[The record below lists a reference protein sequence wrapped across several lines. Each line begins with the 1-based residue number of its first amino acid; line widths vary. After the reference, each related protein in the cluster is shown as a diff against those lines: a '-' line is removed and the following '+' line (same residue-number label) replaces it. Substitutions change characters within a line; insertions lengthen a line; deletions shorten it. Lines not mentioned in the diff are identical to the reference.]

1 MSTYKPYKPT
11 FAFGTEEVDVNA
23 IEPTEGD
30 APTTAVEKPDEDLLE
45 RIKMERS
52 LREMSLGDP
61 IGRIRDDLRKKGIN
75 PVSTEYVKDAT
86 DKAVKAREFFET
98 TVFDNDTEGLKHLW
112 VQDDYVDLTQPV
124 TNVPNFDKR
133 VDQYISSGLAEE
145 VKDASGRRV
154 GIKMKNNGDISLM
167 IDSAYST
174 IKVPEAMSDVAQS
187 DYFSE
192 LTRNVISQLPVNDKG
207 EIEYNGV
214 PYHWA
219 ELYEA
224 FYPVVAERAHEAL
237 LGNNKDYYNWAFE
250 QSMGMTYEDWY
261 KGYADKRVSEI
272 EQKIIE
278 LRDAVAEETAQIAEG
293 KGREVA
299 LSSGTLVPASLLGW
313 ASKEGARVEA
323 SKQFN
328 DVLES
333 INTFRN
339 NDFKSGLNEGFDW
352 VDALTLGIADL
363 GTSYSQLQLLEK
375 AKRGEPLSN
384 SESKVLELLQLTQEF
399 EGIKNNLG
407 WERGFASSVGSGLGS
422 TLAMA
427 PGFALGMTGVS
438 KIGTTAKLLSNVAK
452 NASKKAVVKQVGKN
466 FIHNL
471 GTSYLRG
478 TAVAPLMPSTYT
490 TGLKELQEQYTFN
503 PDGTL
508 KFEPK
513 SKALA
518 FMGGYIDTMN
528 EFASEAFG
536 STLGEIIGYGARAFG
551 RVTHLNKVVDAV
563 MDPINTGLSK
573 AIDKGLSYLPIEDVA
588 KLAGVRKALRGMIV
602 PNAELDDETKELMR
616 MWGVQDGMVSEATSE
631 VFGDLMS
638 QVMRDMVGAKTDYS
652 DFKDGTYWGTQLLV
666 SALYGGTMNRLASIK
681 EGISDYQQVVDLG
694 AYNKQIL
701 DKIESRELRN
711 KVLSVIADGSIEEMA
726 AKLADIEWEK
736 YHPTDKAKVV
746 DYVRNEM
753 MIQTLAGKVEDGG
766 SVDAFVKEAARLS
779 GVTYQGKGGLIMET
793 TVGGRQYYI
802 VDGKPAD
809 RSDSSM
815 LICIDKETGERKA
828 ILSKTLPEQ
837 PVIHTYNEVLQDV
850 YTSHFSV
857 SSEATRI
864 SALQSAY
871 GQMEKPTAEV
881 ARDMMKQMGITPP
894 AEGEV
899 ITMADGRKAKVEQD
913 LENGSYVVRL
923 QGEVPLLFTIPFYS
937 IQSSNPLTAEAQKSI
952 IEGKV
957 GSATNKAADVSA
969 IEVENG
975 DITEETVTQPTQ
987 GVTSTETAEVDTQ
1000 SAEAVAQ
1007 TEEQIANDTLDMT
1020 NVPTDAE
1027 GNIDFD
1033 AIDNSVQYAA
1043 LYEREAGSKAEAAK
1057 EVADLKRKTLE
1068 AAAKL
1073 EEQAKNEITASAK
1086 RKKLKEA
1093 KKLRERAAFYD
1104 KVLPEFEEMEEE
1116 YTSVV
1121 KNEYSQQVAEPTLRV
1136 LDAMAKML
1144 GLKVRFVERVN
1155 GGKANAQIRQDG
1167 YVDIAFME
1175 RIKSIAFLMGH
1186 EFTHRMQD
1194 LSPKQYAEFKQ
1205 MVKDFVG
1212 EEKWNALVAQT
1223 SQAYAKQNVPFTAE
1237 LIEDEV
1243 TADAA
1248 GELVESNDVFLK
1260 YLEGKKEDKTFLMKV
1275 AEFLRDMVTMF
1286 NAANDRERERQYLG
1300 LLDGV
1305 NKLIESAASAEAT
1318 GNSQRERLSLIGE
1331 QGASALDKAEEA
1343 TTRLDNLAVARE
1355 MEAAGKD
1362 AKAIRMATGWE
1373 RGADGLWRYEI
1384 MDAKVSLYEGDENTI
1399 RKKIEVA
1406 EEEEK
1411 DFMRQSKT
1419 DTKELRE
1426 RTNTYLAEMR
1436 EKYGIA
1442 EGEET
1447 DVMTEEEIA
1456 QLQSLTN
1463 KEIEF
1468 EDYKERR
1475 RNELY
1480 NRRMALEAHLAYVSV
1495 KNSEAPAEIATTRLG
1510 HILQGNDA
1518 EVLFTAYPS
1527 LKDIEVQFVTDIRDG
1542 AFAAYATKGGYKRI
1556 ELNAKKTPVDM
1567 IASYILHEVQH
1578 AIQDIEGFA
1587 GGGNLSSLQSDENVT
1602 AEEAY
1607 DYYRK
1612 IAGEVE
1618 ARNVSARIN
1627 MTPEERRATLLSE
1640 TEDVA
1645 REDQIF
1651 LRDGVEI
1658 AMANEVRYSLS
1669 DEETAYSNVRYSLQ
1683 ETDPATLDMLNNGET
1698 IKVYRAMQIID
1709 GKLYPPMSA
1718 KVDGKLRAP
1727 IELGVWERAEE
1738 RPDLADEKGYFKLDK
1753 GNKASLK
1760 ARYNPYIHTSLTP
1773 LNDQFSSA
1781 QDRPNLVT
1789 VEVEVPVSELTS
1801 GYKAEK
1807 AKDAVGKLEWKAG
1820 VVQGQLTGT
1829 RTVILSRWDRPLR
1842 IVPDSEVAQRI
1853 VEMFGNTNVVMPSN
1867 VVTPSLRAELEKLGV
1882 PFKETDN
1889 QGKEVKQGQPRFSL
1903 ITPEMDATYLDA
1915 VERGDMATA
1924 QKMVMEAAEKAGYIN
1939 DESWRMNHR
1948 APRKDEENTNPFN
1961 TEKIVPE
1968 DFWEHPEWYTNIRN
1982 SSETR
1987 ESYYAM
1993 KPAIDKYKRLMAEG
2007 KTEEAEDVTI
2017 TMYRGVDKTANKRE
2031 ASFRNGDWIT
2041 PSRSY
2046 ALLSAP
2052 YGKARVIS
2060 QEVKLKDIWW
2070 DGNSIN
2076 EWGYDDGA
2084 NYGYRDTKN
2093 NRKLLDPVTYDDAGN
2108 VIPLS
2113 ERFNP
2118 RKEDI
2123 RYSMMQPTDEE
2134 VTFDN
2139 FFQSTSAVFE
2149 VMPKS
2154 EVPQRE
2160 PDYVSERWDGFGVSS
2175 RYWYGEDER
2184 GKYVIRESDHWS
2196 SFPQGENTR
2205 KAFETEPYNKRY
2217 TRIASC
2223 RWALAVSK
2231 EQVTTDK
2238 EAYLDGNKM
2247 YGKAYLDEFT
2257 KWEDASASAPTAET
2271 QTITTANGDMVAN
2284 VNEATGQGRFSLRTY
2299 REGGRDVLADF
2310 LGTRVSDGALTE
2322 REASE
2327 MMQQMDDIY
2336 NLCMAMEDEYVPFGM
2351 WSEAKVMADENG
2363 NPVFSVIKA
2372 NGDYAMNLDFSLVCK
2387 KRRTLDAVL
2396 NEMVKRG
2403 MIKGVSQKDTTI
2415 AKINEV
2421 IRKYGFETACA
2432 LCFVDARRF
2441 QILRTARNFCNLYND
2456 VVNLLIPKKRNIP
2469 VNEFNFAGRTDVSV
2483 AENSLDTMSDEALN
2497 IEAVRKIGYKVVGK
2511 TKDGKDIY
2519 AKTVLAKIARHLVE
2533 HPEDRR
2539 YLSPSDFVST
2549 RGFDHVKQMK
2559 PLIMK
2564 LYNAKKGTGG
2574 PKAAYSDTQYLND
2587 IIRSNWNVK
2596 DAYAVGGV
2604 RLQSFS
2610 DYVPRMVFDY
2620 IQMVAELAAKELPVH
2635 AYTKEPLFAKTF
2647 GLTGMKI
2654 NLSLVPDVVEGGV
2667 AAGLDADGNYV
2678 WKEGETFPYEEAIA
2692 LQDAEGYRDNCGTIA
2707 VGVSDAHILK
2717 MLDDPNIRMVIPYHK
2732 SGLPKQ
2738 VAQMNNVSAFVDYTK
2753 VQNTTK
2759 NGVVL
2764 TKEEAA
2770 KVPNYNELLREHK
2783 DARKAAKAYLDWCA
2797 ERGYTPKFA
2806 QFASHPNYYKLL
2818 EDFTTMVNDRYVPQG
2833 AVTFTF
2839 PTEESAFGSLES
2851 LIEQGLEEDA
2861 VLEGMRDAR
2870 VGAIVDEV
2878 SDVLGVKSDA
2888 RYSII
2893 GEIGAANLDTYGRY
2907 GSPMLA
2913 LEMAREFEV
2922 EGKSAREI
2930 RLATNWERGK
2940 DGKWRYEI
2948 MDGVYHH
2955 PQDDDITAQEYRLA
2969 DILDNPDLYKA
2980 YPYLKDLK
2988 VVYNPN
2994 MRARGSYYN
3003 GVIELNATRTPE
3015 QMNST
3020 LLHEVQHAIQKAEAF
3035 AEGGNTGIFTDE
3047 EYVEQLMQE
3056 IDDLGEEFKNTSNAN
3071 IIRKAYLIYQ
3081 VVKRG
3086 IQIDR
3091 IDKKA
3096 AESYRRLAGEVE
3108 ARNAQKRMEMTE
3120 EQRLETLLSATED
3133 VARDAQRMLFYE
3145 VKGGAEDARYSII
3158 HDMTEEDAY
3167 QASLLEEAMRMER
3180 EATSNGM
3187 DIAQEIADRTGWV
3200 RLADGTWKYYGEGK
3214 LDITDKSSAER
3225 AAFRWLESKKAI
3237 KVEQV
3242 RKTYA
3247 PLISDAKKVIAE
3259 IEKSQRAAYA
3269 KLKSNADKVEYIL
3282 QGNAI
3287 EVLPIED
3294 QILVDIALGQRL
3306 KWNDGD
3312 GKRGLKTELGL
3323 ESAKREKMGAVT
3335 LFAKEY
3341 LEDYVARLMERNDGY
3356 EKGLN
3361 DNDIRNAVIEVF
3373 SSFPSSKAAM
3383 EELYARYKPQ
3393 ADLTQAEDAL
3403 AKLEYERDAAL
3414 AEVDAEYRDIFED
3427 FDNNP
3432 DTYVREH
3439 QEAESY
3445 NANLDMYVGS
3455 LTKAR
3460 KEVERLERNAKKRKL
3475 SDEEKMAAMRAVK
3488 SAVAK
3493 ELRDGLGRFTRKY
3506 DIQRMMDAV
3515 SDARTPYA
3523 MLKAIDKAMESLF
3536 EIKWRREYARM
3547 QMLTKSKISYGVT
3560 AIDASSFLNT
3570 FVSDHKIT
3578 AADARKIMNDY
3589 WRGTKANG
3597 VSVAKY
3603 IDDTTGQAMKFI
3615 SEMVEYAEA
3624 RARFSDIEATEII
3637 AFTRKLREK
3646 LENYTKIKDDEELK
3660 TILGDDAVRKA
3671 VIDAV
3676 DILEMYWKA
3685 QELQLSLNDN
3695 KHRRDISALEIK
3707 AKEITAQLREVNQQI
3722 KDLADGKVVVTPSGV
3737 KDRDLLRKELQE
3749 RYNTLLAEREEAYAD
3764 MYNAMPDIINLM
3776 QDANRAVETLLR
3788 TGKVN
3793 LAMERTKRKEH
3804 EKKLIGEVLADLAS
3818 PASVHKHQ
3826 KDLED
3831 KSVFER
3837 IATGIGSFIGKP
3849 LGSMDYMLRA
3859 IGRNAPMG
3867 EGRTYNRFAYAFQ
3880 KAYDNIYTA
3889 LEARKKMLD
3898 DKCKNLWGENYHE
3911 VHKMAE
3917 STKVMTL
3924 TYPSAINTKDGGWK
3938 PVENTTDIYVTQA
3951 MYILAMWNQAEGRVT
3966 LERQEFTDESINA
3979 VRDALNRI
3987 DPRWIEFADWVVEE
4001 YLPSGRKRY
4010 NAVHRDIFGTS
4021 MAAVP
4026 NYFPI
4031 KRAKVKL
4038 QKEEDVAKGD
4048 VDLLPSTVVGAI
4060 KERTSN
4066 VVPIDLETSFFEALN
4081 ENTSVMEA
4089 WAEMAGLIQDINTIL
4104 SNGAVK
4110 TTMLDIND
4118 TLFSDFKKAA
4128 QVATLSYIGKTPDID
4143 KKVGT
4148 ILNRLWA
4155 GSKIAFRL
4163 NTAFK
4168 QLSSALLFAGYSTD
4182 PKFQAILLW
4191 RYLGGV
4197 GKMPVALMNGI
4208 IEGASH
4214 LTGYS
4219 LTNIDIM
4226 TNIEWAKANMPSFA
4240 KRWNEGVAGNE
4251 LMARTTSG
4259 NTSWKQ
4265 RAWYVKFD
4273 DAVREVTKFGM
4284 KPNAFIDA
4292 FTSAAGARAVYDYTY
4307 EEMRKEGY
4315 SEEDAHT
4322 LAIINA
4328 EMAFNTTQQSSEGL
4342 YLAPM
4347 QMDRSVVATT
4357 LSTFMNAPYAMF
4369 RNTMIGVKEIFRD
4382 AKKELAEIERLEF
4395 KRAMDVA
4402 KKQVEAQVAAAVA
4415 RGEYSEEEAKKHR
4428 NELFDSAKAKIIP
4441 LVKDRAYNK
4450 YVKAQ
4455 TKAVV
4460 MVFLNGYAGQVAFNL
4475 MGKLAEFM
4483 FGDDDEEKKKM
4494 LYDITVTSAWEAPV
4508 SMMLLGGYVTSWKN
4522 GYSVSFF
4529 PAMDELSKE
4538 ITTIVK
4544 GLREEDISPEVIY
4557 AATTMCMRWG
4567 LGLSVDTIVNV
4578 ALGIENMFEDGM
4590 SPEAIL
4596 KVMNAPESQIRKIV
4610 GQRKEGET
4618 AKEYNERVMRFYS
4631 ILDTPIYEDYF
4642 YTHGKKAGKRRNE
4655 DSPRGMFEK
4664 QMRRLKYEE
4673 AYKRDVVLRYGGGK
4687 QLAEIEET
4695 RKAYN
4700 KLKTD
4705 GYGNMGES
4713 RRKRLRKLT
4722 SQINDKELGL
4732 MRRVGSDAAYYEQLL
4747 LVDAYK
4753 KRYIE
4758 LYEQFK

>member
-1 MSTYKPYKPT
+1 MSTYKPHKPT
-11 FAFGTEEVDVNA
+11 FAFDTEEVDANP
-23 IEPTEGD
+23 IEPTLGV
-30 APTTAVEKPDEDLLE
+30 APTTDVEKPDEDLLE

-52 LREMSLGDP
+52 LREMSLGEP

-75 PVSTEYVKDAT
+75 PVSTDYVKDAT

-98 TVFDNDTEGLKHLW
+98 VGKTMTEEG
-112 VQDDYVDLTQPV
+112 YIDLTQPV

-154 GIKMKNNGDISLM
+154 GIKMMNNSDLSPM

-224 FYPVVAERAHEAL
+224 FYPVVADRAHEAL
-237 LGNNKDYYNWAFE
+237 LGSNKNYYNWAFE
-250 QSMGMTYEDWY
+250 QSMGMSYEDWY

-352 VDALTLGIADL
+352 ADALTLGIADL

-399 EGIKNNLG
+399 EGIKKSLG
-407 WERGFASSVGSGLGS
+407 WERNLRSSVGSGLGS

-427 PGFALGMTGVS
+427 PSFAFGMAATS
-438 KIGTTAKLLSNVAK
+438 RIGTTVKLAANVAK
-452 NASKKAVVKQVGKN
+452 NASKKAAIKQVGKN
-466 FIHNL
+466 AIHNL
-471 GTSYLRG
+471 GTGYMRG
-478 TAVAPLMPSTYT
+478 GAVSAFMPSTYT

-518 FMGGYIDTMN
+518 FMGGYIDTIN
-528 EFASEAFG
+528 EYASEVFG
-536 STLGEIIGYGARAFG
+536 GTLGEIIGYGARAFG
-551 RVTHLNKVVDAV
+551 RVTRLNKVVDAV
-563 MDPINTGLSK
+563 MDPVNTGLSK
-573 AIDKGLSYLPIEDVA
+573 AIDKGLSYIPIEDEA

-616 MWGVQDGMVSEATSE
+616 MWGVQDGYVAEATSE

-638 QVMRDMVGAKTDYS
+638 QVMRDIVGAKTDYS
-652 DFKDGTYWGTQLLV
+652 DFKDSTYWGTQLLV
-666 SALYGGTMNRLASIK
+666 AVLYGGSMNALAHIK
-681 EGISDYQQVVDLG
+681 EGVSDYQQLVDLG
-694 AYNKQIL
+694 KYKKDII

-711 KVLSVIADGSIEEMA
+711 KVLAITADGNIEDMSK
-726 AKLADIEWEK
+726 KLAEIEWEK
-736 YHPTDKAKVV
+736 YHATDRAKVM
-746 DYVRNEM
+746 DYIRAEM
-753 MIQTLAGKVEDGG
+753 QIQVTAG
-766 SVDAFVKEAARLS
+766 SVEENGRVEAFVKEAARLS
-779 GVTYQGKGGLIMET
+779 GVTYQGKGNMIIEIAAD
-793 TVGGRQYYI
+793 GRTYYL
-802 VDGKPAD
+802 VDGKEAD
-809 RSDSSM
+809 KSESSM
-815 LICIDKETGERKA
+815 LTCIDKETGEMKA
-828 ILSKTLPEQ
+828 IHSSKAT
-837 PVIHTYNEVLQDV
+837 TTSAKYFNDVLQEV
-850 YTSHFSV
+850 YTSRFSV
-857 SSEATRI
+857 SAEATRI

-871 GQMEKPTAEV
+871 GQMERPTAEV

-899 ITMADGRKAKVEQD
+899 ITMSDGRKAKVEQD

-957 GSATNKAADVSA
+957 GSAANKAADVSA
-969 IEVENG
+969 VEVENG
-975 DITEETVTQPTQ
+975 DVTEEAIAQPTQ
-987 GVTSTETAEVDTQ
+987 SEAAPETTEAEMQ
-1000 SAEAVAQ
+1000 SAETMAQ
-1007 TEEQIANDTLDMT
+1007 TEEQIANDTLDMS

-1033 AIDNSVQYAA
+1033 AIDDPVQYAA

-1057 EVADLKRKTLE
+1057 EVTDLRSKTME

-1144 GLKVRFVERVN
+1144 GLKVRFVDEVRTAS
-1155 GGKANAQIRQDG
+1155 GEKANANING
-1167 YVDIAFME
+1167 NEVEIAFME

-1194 LSPKQYAEFKQ
+1194 LSPEQYAEFKQ

-1212 EEKWNALVAQT
+1212 EEVWNALVAQT
-1223 SQAYAKQNVPFTAE
+1223 AQAYAKQNQPFTVA

-1248 GELVESNDVFLK
+1248 GELVESNDAFLK

-1286 NAANDRERERQYLG
+1286 NTANDRERERQYLG

-1318 GNSQRERLSLIGE
+1318 GNGQRERFSIIGE
-1331 QGASALDKAEEA
+1331 QGASALDMAEEA
-1343 TTRLDNLAVARE
+1343 TIRMDNLAVARE
-1355 MEAAGKD
+1355 MEERGDSALN
-1362 AKAIRMATGWE
+1362 IRMATGWE

-1384 MDAKVSLYEGDENTI
+1384 EENI
-1399 RKKIEVA
+1399 P
-1406 EEEEK
+1406 K
-1411 DFMRQSKT
+1411 DFF
-1419 DTKELRE
+1419 TKNLDVETTL
-1426 RTNTYLAEMR
+1426 
-1436 EKYGIA
+1436 
-1442 EGEET
+1442 GE
-1447 DVMTEEEIA
+1447 I
-1456 QLQSLTN
+1456 
-1463 KEIEF
+1463 
-1468 EDYKERR
+1468 
-1475 RNELY
+1475 
-1480 NRRMALEAHLAYVSV
+1480 
-1495 KNSEAPAEIATTRLG
+1495 LG
-1510 HILQGNDA
+1510 DNHQY
-1518 EVLFTAYPS
+1518 FKAYPS
-1527 LKDIEVQFVTDIRDG
+1527 LADIKVLFSSMPYNETGV
-1542 AFAAYATKGGYKRI
+1542 YGGYNPINRSLLMFNSD
-1556 ELNAKKTPVDM
+1556 ENLETFV
-1567 IASYILHEVQH
+1567 HEIQH
-1578 AIQDIEGFA
+1578 AIQIEEGFA
-1587 GGGNLSSLQSDENVT
+1587 IGGGEENFRFEGDIGFRQGQQYIPITLLNENKTRKYVGKETAIKYGINSDYLDILDKEKLK
-1602 AEEAY
+1602 ESYEA
-1607 DYYRK
+1607 RK
-1612 IAGEVE
+1612 NEIPEMFHATLEDIINNPDIISFEQAKPIIQKVIDDGIAKARDAAHAQYLRIAGEVE
-1618 ARNVSARIN
+1618 SRNVEHRLN
-1627 MTPEERRATLLSE
+1627 MTPEERRATLLSK

-1651 LRDGVEI
+1651 LRWGVDI
-1658 AMANEVRYSLS
+1658 AMKEAEVSESTERLREQGAIVDAERGDVRYSIADVLTGDQREQAIADLMRVTGRRRRTVISYLKAEESLANIILSGDNKAFLDIQVDESVPSIWSNSDYPQGTVEFSNICRKRLPFTMIYQRLQKDFPNTVFDASSLESIRQTLIANGEEVACGLCFVEDRRQLLGEIGQGFIKALKGEAIELNEKQQEAIARMREYGDTYIPNLYELITLDGMKILRKEHPEIANAFVAYNNARGMQAGRLFQAYSAYHRDILNYDAKKVAKINNAGGLRIFSFSDFEAHHLIDLVQVLTDCAAKGIKVQGYTKVPQFAKAVKDTKMKVNRSLIAKAKGVVDADYIPQEGEAVSPNVVNGKRLLFDTVEGIDVNNPNFFDSTDSKNVGNILVGIS
-1669 DEETAYSNVRYSLQ
+1669 DEHIRIAML
-1683 ETDPATLDMLNNGET
+1683 DPFVD
-1698 IKVYRAMQIID
+1698 YIIGFHTGLSEAIREQKGIADWTNYKYTQLEKILKD
-1709 GKLYPPMSA
+1709 GKLVNADKHGINIYTEVLTPEIKTERQFVRKYL
-1718 KVDGKLRAP
+1718 KVC
-1727 IELGVWERAEE
+1727 E
-1738 RPDLADEKGYFKLDK
+1738 EKGWIPKYHRFLNKSKSGKFIYTKGYYKLLLDFKMFDANGRIL
-1753 GNKASLK
+1753 
-1760 ARYNPYIHTSLTP
+1760 P
-1773 LNDQFSSA
+1773 Q
-1781 QDRPNLVT
+1781 
-1789 VEVEVPVSELTS
+1789 EVVVPVFDNEVNARILEEYVE
-1801 GYKAEK
+1801 GEK
-1807 AKDAVGKLEWKAG
+1807 AKAPNDELYGKVVDAMVERGVLTEAQVGEAM
-1820 VVQGQLTGT
+1820 
-1829 RTVILSRWDRPLR
+1829 
-1842 IVPDSEVAQRI
+1842 
-1853 VEMFGNTNVVMPSN
+1853 EMAMS
-1867 VVTPSLRAELEKLGV
+1867 
-1882 PFKETDN
+1882 
-1889 QGKEVKQGQPRFSL
+1889 QPRFSL
-1903 ITPEMDATYLDA
+1903 AALE
-1915 VERGDMATA
+1915 EA
-1924 QKMVMEAAEKAGYIN
+1924 QNNQELI
-1939 DESWRMNHR
+1939 S
-1948 APRKDEENTNPFN
+1948 T
-1961 TEKIVPE
+1961 
-1968 DFWEHPEWYTNIRN
+1968 TNIIQN
-1982 SSETR
+1982 FQNP
-1987 ESYYAM
+1987 
-1993 KPAIDKYKRLMAEG
+1993 KI
-2007 KTEEAEDVTI
+2007 EA
-2017 TMYRGVDKTANKRE
+2017 
-2031 ASFRNGDWIT
+2031 
-2041 PSRSY
+2041 
-2046 ALLSAP
+2046 
-2052 YGKARVIS
+2052 
-2060 QEVKLKDIWW
+2060 
-2070 DGNSIN
+2070 
-2076 EWGYDDGA
+2076 
-2084 NYGYRDTKN
+2084 
-2093 NRKLLDPVTYDDAGN
+2093 
-2108 VIPLS
+2108 
-2113 ERFNP
+2113 RF
-2118 RKEDI
+2118 
-2123 RYSMMQPTDEE
+2123 SLMQPTNEE

-2139 FFQSTSAVFE
+2139 FFQNTSAVFE
-2149 VMPKS
+2149 LMPKS

-2184 GKYVIRESDHWS
+2184 GKYVIRESNHWS
-2196 SFPQGENTR
+2196 SYPQGENTR
-2205 KAFETEPYNKRY
+2205 EAFEAEPYNKRY

-2257 KWEDASASAPTAET
+2257 KWEDE
-2271 QTITTANGDMVAN
+2271 
-2284 VNEATGQGRFSLRTY
+2284 
-2299 REGGRDVLADF
+2299 
-2310 LGTRVSDGALTE
+2310 
-2322 REASE
+2322 
-2327 MMQQMDDIY
+2327 
-2336 NLCMAMEDEYVPFGM
+2336 
-2351 WSEAKVMADENG
+2351 
-2363 NPVFSVIKA
+2363 SV
-2372 NGDYAMNLDFSLVCK
+2372 
-2387 KRRTLDAVL
+2387 
-2396 NEMVKRG
+2396 
-2403 MIKGVSQKDTTI
+2403 
-2415 AKINEV
+2415 
-2421 IRKYGFETACA
+2421 
-2432 LCFVDARRF
+2432 
-2441 QILRTARNFCNLYND
+2441 
-2456 VVNLLIPKKRNIP
+2456 
-2469 VNEFNFAGRTDVSV
+2469 
-2483 AENSLDTMSDEALN
+2483 
-2497 IEAVRKIGYKVVGK
+2497 
-2511 TKDGKDIY
+2511 
-2519 AKTVLAKIARHLVE
+2519 
-2533 HPEDRR
+2533 
-2539 YLSPSDFVST
+2539 
-2549 RGFDHVKQMK
+2549 
-2559 PLIMK
+2559 
-2564 LYNAKKGTGG
+2564 
-2574 PKAAYSDTQYLND
+2574 
-2587 IIRSNWNVK
+2587 
-2596 DAYAVGGV
+2596 
-2604 RLQSFS
+2604 
-2610 DYVPRMVFDY
+2610 
-2620 IQMVAELAAKELPVH
+2620 
-2635 AYTKEPLFAKTF
+2635 
-2647 GLTGMKI
+2647 
-2654 NLSLVPDVVEGGV
+2654 
-2667 AAGLDADGNYV
+2667 
-2678 WKEGETFPYEEAIA
+2678 
-2692 LQDAEGYRDNCGTIA
+2692 
-2707 VGVSDAHILK
+2707 
-2717 MLDDPNIRMVIPYHK
+2717 
-2732 SGLPKQ
+2732 
-2738 VAQMNNVSAFVDYTK
+2738 
-2753 VQNTTK
+2753 
-2759 NGVVL
+2759 
-2764 TKEEAA
+2764 
-2770 KVPNYNELLREHK
+2770 
-2783 DARKAAKAYLDWCA
+2783 
-2797 ERGYTPKFA
+2797 
-2806 QFASHPNYYKLL
+2806 
-2818 EDFTTMVNDRYVPQG
+2818 
-2833 AVTFTF
+2833 
-2839 PTEESAFGSLES
+2839 
-2851 LIEQGLEEDA
+2851 
-2861 VLEGMRDAR
+2861 
-2870 VGAIVDEV
+2870 
-2878 SDVLGVKSDA
+2878 

-2913 LEMAREFEV
+2913 LEMAREFEA
-2922 EGKSAREI
+2922 EGKTAREI

-2948 MDGVYHH
+2948 MDGVYRH
-2955 PQDDDITAQEYRLA
+2955 PQDDDITAKEYRLA

-2988 VVYNPN
+2988 VSYNAEMAPN
-2994 MRARGSYYN
+2994 GRYN
-3003 GVIELNATRTPE
+3003 GKGIELKSTRTPE
-3015 QMNST
+3015 QINST
-3020 LLHEVQHAIQKAEAF
+3020 LIHEVQHVIQYAEMFAKGGSVKSIANELV
-3035 AEGGNTGIFTDE
+3035 AEGK
-3047 EYVEQLMQE
+3047 QLA
-3056 IDDLGEEFKNTSNAN
+3056 EEFKNTPNVD
-3071 IIRKAYLIYQ
+3071 IIRKGYLLYQIARKAMDSVKADTKATEAY
-3081 VVKRG
+3081 R
-3086 IQIDR
+3086 
-3091 IDKKA
+3091 
-3096 AESYRRLAGEVE
+3096 SLAGEVE
-3108 ARNAQKRMEMTE
+3108 ARNTQKRMGMTE

-3133 VARDAQRMLFYE
+3133 VARDAQRILFYE
-3145 VKGGAEDARYSII
+3145 AKGVAEDARYSII

-3187 DIAQEIADRTGWV
+3187 DIAQEIADATGWV
-3200 RLADGTWKYYGEGK
+3200 HLADGTWKYYGEGK

-3225 AAFRWLESKKAI
+3225 AAFRWLESKKAVKI
-3237 KVEQV
+3237 EQV
-3242 RKTYA
+3242 KKTYA
-3247 PLISDAKKVIAE
+3247 PLIKSAE
-3259 IEKSQRAAYA
+3259 NNEVKAQ
-3269 KLKSNADKVEYIL
+3269 L
-3282 QGNAI
+3282 Q
-3287 EVLPIED
+3287 
-3294 QILVDIALGQRL
+3294 
-3306 KWNDGD
+3306 
-3312 GKRGLKTELGL
+3312 L
-3323 ESAKREKMGAVT
+3323 ERDT
-3335 LFAKEY
+3335 
-3341 LEDYVARLMERNDGY
+3341 
-3356 EKGLN
+3356 
-3361 DNDIRNAVIEVF
+3361 
-3373 SSFPSSKAAM
+3373 
-3383 EELYARYKPQ
+3383 
-3393 ADLTQAEDAL
+3393 AL
-3403 AKLEYERDAAL
+3403 AQIE
-3414 AEVDAEYRDIFED
+3414 AEYKEIFDD
-3427 FDNNP
+3427 FDNDP
-3432 DTYVREH
+3432 DVYVREH

-3493 ELRDGLGRFTRKY
+3493 ELRDGLGRYTRKY

-3603 IDDTTGQAMKFI
+3603 IDDTTQQAMEFI

-3646 LENYTKIKDDEELK
+3646 LEDYTSLNDYKLK
-3660 TILGDDAVRKA
+3660 TSLANDAVRKA
-3671 VIDAV
+3671 IIDVV

-3685 QELQLSLNDN
+3685 QELQLSLNDD
-3695 KHRRDISALEIK
+3695 KHRRDVSALEIK

-3749 RYNTLLAEREEAYAD
+3749 RYNTLLAEREEAYAE

-3793 LAMERTKRKEH
+3793 LAAERTKRKEH
-3804 EKKLIGEVLADLAS
+3804 EKELIDEVLADLAS
-3818 PASVHKHQ
+3818 PASPQKHQ
-3826 KDLED
+3826 IDLRN
-3831 KSVFER
+3831 KSIFER
-3837 IATGIGSFIGKP
+3837 IATGIGSFIGAP
-3849 LGSMDYMLRA
+3849 LGSMDYMSRA
-3859 IGRNAPMG
+3859 IGRNAPLG
-3867 EGRTYNRFAYAFQ
+3867 EGRVYKRFAYAFQ

-3898 DKCKNLWGENYHE
+3898 DKCNILWGENYHD

-3924 TYPSAINTKDGGWK
+3924 TYSSAINTKDGEWK

-3966 LERQEFTDESINA
+3966 LERQGFTDESINA
-3979 VRDALNRI
+3979 MRDALNRI

-4001 YLPSGRKRY
+4001 YLPSGRERY

-4031 KRAKVKL
+4031 KRAKEKL
-4038 QKEEDVAKGD
+4038 HKEEDVAKGD

-4066 VVPIDLETSFFEALN
+4066 VVPIDIETSFFEALN

-4110 TTMLDIND
+4110 TTMVDIND

-4182 PKFQAILLW
+4182 PKFQATLLW

-4214 LTGYS
+4214 LTGHS

-4273 DAVREVTKFGM
+4273 DAVRAVTKFGM

-4315 SEEDAHT
+4315 SEEEAHT

-4347 QMDRSVVATT
+4347 QVDRSVVATT

-4369 RNTMIGVKEIFRD
+4369 RNTMIGVKEIFKD

-4415 RGEYSEEEAKKHR
+4415 RGEYGEEDAKKRR
-4428 NELFDSAKAKIIP
+4428 NELFDSAKAKIMP

-4483 FGDDDEEKKKM
+4483 FGDDDEEKKKL
-4494 LYDITVTSAWEAPV
+4494 LYDIAVKSAWEAPV
-4508 SMMLLGGYVTSWKN
+4508 SMMPLGGYVTSMVN
-4522 GYSVSFF
+4522 GYSASFF

-4538 ITTIVK
+4538 ISTIAK

-4567 LGLSVDTIVNV
+4567 LGLSVDTIVNI
-4578 ALGIENMFEDGM
+4578 ALGIENMFEDGV
-4590 SPEAIL
+4590 SAEAIL
-4596 KVMNAPESQIRKIV
+4596 KVMNAPEGQIRNIV

-4642 YTHGKKAGKRRNE
+4642 YTHGKKAGERRNE
-4655 DSPRGMFEK
+4655 DTPRGMFEK

-4673 AYKRDVVLRYGGGK
+4673 AYKRDVVLHYGGGK
-4687 QLAEIEET
+4687 QLAEIEDT

-4700 KLKTD
+4700 KLKTE
-4705 GYGNMGES
+4705 GYGNMHEGKREVLGDITKVINEGEFA
-4713 RRKRLRKLT
+4713 
-4722 SQINDKELGL
+4722 L
-4732 MRRVGSDAAYYEQLL
+4732 MRTVDKNEESYYSILL
-4747 LVDAYK
+4747 QVKNLQE
-4753 KRYIE
+4753 RYIE

>member
-1 MSTYKPYKPT
+1 MSTYKPHKPT
-11 FAFGTEEVDVNA
+11 FAFTTEEVDANP
-23 IEPTEGD
+23 IEPTLGV
-30 APTTAVEKPDEDLLE
+30 APTTDVEKPDEALLK
-45 RIKMERS
+45 RIEMERS
-52 LREMSLGDP
+52 LRELSLGDP

-75 PVSTEYVKDAT
+75 PVSTDYVRDAT
-86 DKAVKAREFFET
+86 DKAVKAREFFDT

-154 GIKMKNNGDISLM
+154 GIKIKNNGDISLM
-167 IDSAYST
+167 IDSAYKN
-174 IKVPEAMSDVAQS
+174 IEVPEAMSDVAQS
-187 DYFSE
+187 NYFSE

-224 FYPVVAERAHEAL
+224 FYPVVADRAHEAL
-237 LGNNKDYYNWAFE
+237 LENNKGYYNWAFE
-250 QSMGMTYEDWY
+250 QSMGMSYEDWY

-293 KGREVA
+293 EGREVA

-352 VDALTLGIADL
+352 ADALTLGIADL

-399 EGIKNNLG
+399 EGIKKSLG
-407 WERGFASSVGSGLGS
+407 WERNLRSSVGSGLGS

-427 PGFALGMTGVS
+427 PSFALGMAGTS
-438 KIGTTAKLLSNVAK
+438 RIGTTVKLAANVAK
-452 NASKKAVVKQVGKN
+452 NASRKAAIKQVGKS

-471 GTSYLRG
+471 GTSLMRG
-478 TAVAPLMPSTYT
+478 ATVAPLMPSTYS

-503 PDGTL
+503 PDGTI

-518 FMGGYIDTMN
+518 FMGGYIDTMS
-528 EFASEAFG
+528 EYASEVFG

-551 RVTHLNKVVDAV
+551 RVTRLNKVVDAV
-563 MDPINTGLSK
+563 MEPVNTGLGK
-573 AIDKGLSYLPIEDVA
+573 AIDKGLSYIPIEDEA

-602 PNAELDDETKELMR
+602 PNAELDEETKELMR
-616 MWGVQDGMVSEATSE
+616 MWGVQDGYVAEAASE

-638 QVMRDMVGAKTDYS
+638 QVMRDIVGAKTDYS
-652 DFKDGTYWGTQLLV
+652 DFKDSTYWGTQLLV
-666 SALYGGTMNRLASIK
+666 SVLYGGSMNTLAHIK
-681 EGISDYQQVVDLG
+681 EGVSDYQQLVDLG
-694 AYNKQIL
+694 KYKKNIL

-711 KVLSVIADGSIEEMA
+711 KVLAITADGSIEDMA
-726 AKLADIEWEK
+726 KQLADIEWEK
-736 YHPTDKAKVV
+736 YHATDRAKVM
-746 DYVRNEM
+746 DYIRAEM
-753 MIQTLAGKVEDGG
+753 QIQVTAGNVEENGR
-766 SVDAFVKEAARLS
+766 VEAFVKEAARLS

-802 VDGKPAD
+802 IDGKPAD

-815 LICIDKETGERKA
+815 LTCIDKETGERKA
-828 ILSKTLPEQ
+828 ILSKSLPEQ
-837 PVIHTYNEVLQDV
+837 PVTRTYNEVLQDV
-850 YTSHFSV
+850 YTSRFSV
-857 SSEATRI
+857 SAEATRI

-871 GQMEKPTAEV
+871 GQMERPTAEI

-894 AEGEV
+894 AEGDV
-899 ITMADGRKAKVEQD
+899 ITMSDGRKAKVTQD

-923 QGEVPLLFTIPFYS
+923 EGQVPLLFTIPFYS
-937 IQSSNPLTAEAQKSI
+937 IQSSNPLTAEAQKSM

-957 GSATNKAADVSA
+957 GSAANKAADVSA
-969 IEVENG
+969 MEVENG
-975 DITEETVTQPTQ
+975 DVTEETMVQPTQ
-987 GVTSTETAEVDTQ
+987 SEVTPEASEAEMQ
-1000 SAEAVAQ
+1000 SAETMTQ

-1020 NVPTDAE
+1020 NVPVDAE
-1027 GNIDFD
+1027 GNVDYD
-1033 AIDNSVQYAA
+1033 AIDDPAQYAQ
-1043 LYEREAGSKAEAAK
+1043 LYAHEAGSKAEAAK
-1057 EVADLKRKTLE
+1057 EVEELKRRTLE
-1068 AAAKL
+1068 EAAKL
-1073 EEQAKNEITASAK
+1073 EEASKNEITASAK

-1104 KVLPEFEEMEEE
+1104 KVLPQFEEMEEE

-1136 LDAMAKML
+1136 LDAMARKL
-1144 GLKVRFVERVN
+1144 GIKVRFVDEVN
-1155 GGKANAQIRQDG
+1155 EGKANAQITKDG
-1167 YVDIAFME
+1167 YVEIAFNH
-1175 RIKSIAFLMGH
+1175 RDKSVTFLMGH

-1194 LSPKQYAEFKQ
+1194 LSPEQYAEFKQ
-1205 MVKDFVG
+1205 MVKDFIG

-1223 SQAYAKQNVPFTAE
+1223 AQAYAKQNVPFTEA

-1248 GELVESNDVFLK
+1248 GELVESNDAFRK

-1286 NAANDRERERQYLG
+1286 NTANDRERERQYLG
-1300 LLDGV
+1300 LLEGV
-1305 NKLIESAASAEAT
+1305 NKLIESAEKAEAT
-1318 GNSQRERLSLIGE
+1318 SNGQRERFSIIGE
-1331 QGASALDKAEEA
+1331 QGASALDMAEEA

-1355 MEAAGKD
+1355 MEERGDSALN
-1362 AKAIRMATGWE
+1362 IRMATGWE

-1384 MDAKVSLYEGDENTI
+1384 EENI
-1399 RKKIEVA
+1399 P
-1406 EEEEK
+1406 K
-1411 DFMRQSKT
+1411 DFF
-1419 DTKELRE
+1419 TKNLDVETTL
-1426 RTNTYLAEMR
+1426 
-1436 EKYGIA
+1436 
-1442 EGEET
+1442 GE
-1447 DVMTEEEIA
+1447 I
-1456 QLQSLTN
+1456 
-1463 KEIEF
+1463 
-1468 EDYKERR
+1468 
-1475 RNELY
+1475 
-1480 NRRMALEAHLAYVSV
+1480 
-1495 KNSEAPAEIATTRLG
+1495 LG
-1510 HILQGNDA
+1510 DDHQY
-1518 EVLFTAYPS
+1518 FKAYPS
-1527 LKDIEVQFVTDIRDG
+1527 LADIKVLFSSMSYNEAG
-1542 AFAAYATKGGYKRI
+1542 MYGGYNPINRSLLMFNSG
-1556 ELNAKKTPVDM
+1556 ENLETFV
-1567 IASYILHEVQH
+1567 HEIQH
-1578 AIQDIEGFA
+1578 AIQVEEGFA
-1587 GGGNLSSLQSDENVT
+1587 IGGGEENFRFEGDTGFRQGQQYIPMGLILENITRKYVGKETAIKYGINSDFLNILDKEGLK
-1602 AEEAY
+1602 ESYEARKSEIPEMFHATLE
-1607 DYYRK
+1607 DIINNPDIISQEQTIPIIQKVIDDAIAKAKDVAHSKYRR

-1618 ARNVSARIN
+1618 SRNVEHRLN

-1651 LRDGVEI
+1651 LREGAEM
-1658 AMANEVRYSLS
+1658 AMAKNVGLPKEEYAKLASTIMTHQHTYGRPPFDYAFTDGSFYVYDYLGDGDSIINFAMPIVGNEDLIQNITNSIDNGTITDTRSLDLYAENLQGKQRVNYRRFADAFKKRHGNRGYGVTFRGDS
-1669 DEETAYSNVRYSLQ
+1669 ASNGGTYFEDSKRIGGDATTRGTSGSIDE
-1683 ETDPATLDMLNNGET
+1683 
-1698 IKVYRAMQIID
+1698 
-1709 GKLYPPMSA
+1709 SA
-1718 KVDGKLRAP
+1718 
-1727 IELGVWERAEE
+1727 
-1738 RPDLADEKGYFKLDK
+1738 
-1753 GNKASLK
+1753 N
-1760 ARYNPYIHTSLTP
+1760 
-1773 LNDQFSSA
+1773 Q
-1781 QDRPNLVT
+1781 
-1789 VEVEVPVSELTS
+1789 ELT
-1801 GYKAEK
+1801 
-1807 AKDAVGKLEWKAG
+1807 
-1820 VVQGQLTGT
+1820 T
-1829 RTVILSRWDRPLR
+1829 
-1842 IVPDSEVAQRI
+1842 
-1853 VEMFGNTNVVMPSN
+1853 
-1867 VVTPSLRAELEKLGV
+1867 
-1882 PFKETDN
+1882 
-1889 QGKEVKQGQPRFSL
+1889 RFSL
-1903 ITPEMDATYLDA
+1903 ITPEMDA
-1915 VERGDMATA
+1915 
-1924 QKMVMEAAEKAGYIN
+1924 
-1939 DESWRMNHR
+1939 
-1948 APRKDEENTNPFN
+1948 
-1961 TEKIVPE
+1961 
-1968 DFWEHPEWYTNIRN
+1968 
-1982 SSETR
+1982 
-1987 ESYYAM
+1987 
-1993 KPAIDKYKRLMAEG
+1993 
-2007 KTEEAEDVTI
+2007 
-2017 TMYRGVDKTANKRE
+2017 
-2031 ASFRNGDWIT
+2031 
-2041 PSRSY
+2041 
-2046 ALLSAP
+2046 
-2052 YGKARVIS
+2052 
-2060 QEVKLKDIWW
+2060 
-2070 DGNSIN
+2070 
-2076 EWGYDDGA
+2076 
-2084 NYGYRDTKN
+2084 
-2093 NRKLLDPVTYDDAGN
+2093 
-2108 VIPLS
+2108 
-2113 ERFNP
+2113 
-2118 RKEDI
+2118 
-2123 RYSMMQPTDEE
+2123 
-2134 VTFDN
+2134 
-2139 FFQSTSAVFE
+2139 STSA
-2149 VMPKS
+2149 P
-2154 EVPQRE
+2154 
-2160 PDYVSERWDGFGVSS
+2160 
-2175 RYWYGEDER
+2175 
-2184 GKYVIRESDHWS
+2184 
-2196 SFPQGENTR
+2196 
-2205 KAFETEPYNKRY
+2205 A
-2217 TRIASC
+2217 
-2223 RWALAVSK
+2223 
-2231 EQVTTDK
+2231 
-2238 EAYLDGNKM
+2238 
-2247 YGKAYLDEFT
+2247 
-2257 KWEDASASAPTAET
+2257 AET
-2271 QTITTANGDMVAN
+2271 QIITTSNGDMVAD

-2310 LGTRVSDGALTE
+2310 LDTRVSDGALTE

-2336 NLCMAMEDEYVPFGM
+2336 NLCMAMEDEYTPFGM

-2483 AENSLDTMSDEALN
+2483 AENSLDTMSDETLN
-2497 IEAVRKIGYKVVGK
+2497 VEAVRKLGYKVVGK

-2519 AKTVLAKIARHLVE
+2519 AKTVLAKVARHLVE

-2574 PKAAYSDTQYLND
+2574 PKTAYSDTQYLND

-2678 WKEGETFPYEEAIA
+2678 WKQGETFPYEEAIA

-2759 NGVVL
+2759 NGVAL

-2770 KVPNYNELLREHK
+2770 KVPNYNELLREYK

-2861 VLEGMRDAR
+2861 VLEGVRDAR

-2878 SDVLGVKSDA
+2878 GDVLGEKSDA

-2893 GEIGAANLDTYGRY
+2893 GEIGAANLDAYGRY

-2913 LEMAREFEV
+2913 LELAREFEA
-2922 EGKSAREI
+2922 EGKSAKEI

-2948 MDGVYHH
+2948 MDGVYNH
-2955 PQDDDITAQEYRLA
+2955 PQDDDITMKEYRLA
-2969 DILDNPDLYKA
+2969 DILDNPALYKA

-2988 VVYNPN
+2988 VTYNAELKPN
-2994 MRARGSYYN
+2994 GRYN
-3003 GVIELNATRTPE
+3003 GKSIELKSTRTPE
-3015 QMNST
+3015 QITST
-3020 LLHEVQHAIQKAEAF
+3020 LIHEVQHAIQYAEMFARGGSIASVAKELV
-3035 AEGGNTGIFTDE
+3035 AEGK
-3047 EYVEQLMQE
+3047 QLA
-3056 IDDLGEEFKNTSNAN
+3056 EEFKNTSNVDV
-3071 IIRKAYLIYQ
+3071 IRKGYLLYQ
-3081 VVKRG
+3081 
-3086 IQIDR
+3086 IA
-3091 IDKKA
+3091 KKA
-3096 AESYRRLAGEVE
+3096 WDIVKEDNKASEVYRSLAGEVE
-3108 ARNAQKRMEMTE
+3108 ARNAQRRMGMTE

-3133 VARDAQRMLFYE
+3133 VSRDAQRMLFYE
-3145 VKGGAEDARYSII
+3145 AKGGAEDARYSII
-3158 HDMTEEDAY
+3158 NDMTEEDAY

-3200 RLADGTWKYYGEGK
+3200 HLANGEWKYYGEGK
-3214 LDITDKSSAER
+3214 LDITDKASAER
-3225 AAFRWLESKKAI
+3225 AAFRWLEAKKAV
-3237 KVEQV
+3237 KKAQV

-3247 PLISDAKKVIAE
+3247 PIIKEIIRDEWSNNKEAFKKARR
-3259 IEKSQRAAYA
+3259 K
-3269 KLKSNADKVEYIL
+3269 
-3282 QGNAI
+3282 
-3287 EVLPIED
+3287 
-3294 QILVDIALGQRL
+3294 
-3306 KWNDGD
+3306 
-3312 GKRGLKTELGL
+3312 KRPMPLSEEAKTEI
-3323 ESAKREKMGAVT
+3323 
-3335 LFAKEY
+3335 
-3341 LEDYVARLMERNDGY
+3341 AR
-3356 EKGLN
+3356 
-3361 DNDIRNAVIEVF
+3361 
-3373 SSFPSSKAAM
+3373 
-3383 EELYARYKPQ
+3383 
-3393 ADLTQAEDAL
+3393 
-3403 AKLEYERDAAL
+3403 LEYERDAAL
-3414 AEVDAEYRDIFED
+3414 AEIEAEYKGIFED

-3432 DTYVREH
+3432 DTYIREH

-3460 KEVERLERNAKKRKL
+3460 KEVERLERQQAKRKL
-3475 SDEEKMAAMRAVK
+3475 SDEEKAAAMRAVK
-3488 SAVAK
+3488 AAVAK
-3493 ELRDGLGRFTRKY
+3493 ELRDGLGRYTRKY

-3536 EIKWRREYARM
+3536 EIKWRREFARM
-3547 QMLTKSKISYGVT
+3547 QMLTKSKLSYGVT

-3597 VSVAKY
+3597 VSVATY
-3603 IDDTTGQAMKFI
+3603 IDDTTQRAMEFI
-3615 SEMVEYAEA
+3615 SEMAEYGKA
-3624 RARFSDIEATEII
+3624 RAIFSDIEATEII

-3646 LENYTKIKDDEELK
+3646 LENYTKLKDDYKFK
-3660 TILGDDAVRKA
+3660 TALANETVRKA
-3671 VIDAV
+3671 IIDAV

-3685 QELQLSLNDN
+3685 QELQLSLNDD
-3695 KHRRDISALEIK
+3695 KHRIDISALEIK

-3737 KDRDLLRKELQE
+3737 KDRGLLRKELQE
-3749 RYNTLLAEREEAYAD
+3749 RYNTLLAQREEAYAE

-3788 TGKVN
+3788 TGKAN
-3793 LAMERTKRKEH
+3793 LAAERTKRKEH

-3818 PASVHKHQ
+3818 PASLHKHHI
-3826 KDLED
+3826 DHRD

-3859 IGRNAPMG
+3859 IGRNAPLG

-3898 DKCKNLWGENYHE
+3898 DKCNILWGENYHE

-3924 TYPSAINTKDGGWK
+3924 TYPSATNTKDGGWK

-3966 LERQEFTDESINA
+3966 LEHQGFTEERINA
-3979 VRDALNRI
+3979 IRDALNRV
-3987 DPRWIEFADWVVEE
+3987 DARWIEFADWVVEE
-4001 YLPSGRKRY
+4001 YLPSGRERY

-4031 KRAKVKL
+4031 KRAKEEL

-4110 TTMLDIND
+4110 KTMLDIND

-4143 KKVGT
+4143 KKMGT

-4182 PKFQAILLW
+4182 PKFQAMLLW

-4197 GKMPVALMNGI
+4197 GKMPVALMNSIVDGT
-4208 IEGASH
+4208 SR
-4214 LTGYS
+4214 LTGHS
-4219 LTNIDIM
+4219 LTNIDVM

-4265 RAWYVKFD
+4265 RAWYIKFD
-4273 DAVREVTKFGM
+4273 DAVRAVTKFGM

-4315 SEEDAHT
+4315 SEEEAHT

-4328 EMAFNTTQQSSEGL
+4328 EMAINTTQQSSEGL

-4347 QMDRSVVATT
+4347 QKDRSVVATT

-4369 RNTMIGVKEIFRD
+4369 RNTMIGVKEILRD
-4382 AKKELAEIERLEF
+4382 AKKELAEIESLEF
-4395 KRAMDVA
+4395 KKAMDIA
-4402 KKQVEAQVAAAVA
+4402 KKQVEVQVAAVVA
-4415 RGEYSEEEAKKHR
+4415 RGEYSEEEAKKR
-4428 NELFDSAKAKIIP
+4428 RDELFDSAKEKIIP

-4494 LYDITVTSAWEAPV
+4494 LYDIAVKSAWEAPV
-4508 SMMLLGGYVTSWKN
+4508 SMMPLGGYVTSMVN
-4522 GYSVSFF
+4522 GYSASFF

-4538 ITTIVK
+4538 VISIVK

-4567 LGLSVDTIVNV
+4567 LGLSVDTIVNI

-4590 SPEAIL
+4590 SAEAIL
-4596 KVMNAPESQIRKIV
+4596 KVMNAPEGQIRNIV

-4642 YTHGKKAGKRRNE
+4642 YTHGEKAGERRNE
-4655 DSPRGMFEK
+4655 ETPRGMFEK
-4664 QMRRLKYEE
+4664 QMKRLKYEE
-4673 AYKRDVVLRYGGGK
+4673 AYRRSVVLHYGDGK
-4687 QLAEIEET
+4687 QLAEIEDI

-4700 KLKTD
+4700 KLKAE
-4705 GYGNMGES
+4705 GYGNMGEY
-4713 RRKRLRKLT
+4713 RRKRLQKLT
-4722 SQINDKELGL
+4722 SQINDKEFGL

>member
-1 MSTYKPYKPT
+1 MSTYKPHKPT
-11 FAFGTEEVDVNA
+11 FAFNTEEVDANP
-23 IEPTEGD
+23 IEPTLGV
-30 APTTAVEKPDEDLLE
+30 APTIDVEKPDEDLLE

-75 PVSTEYVKDAT
+75 PVSTDYVRDAT

-98 TVFDNDTEGLKHLW
+98 VGKTMNEEG
-112 VQDDYVDLTQPV
+112 YIDLTQPV
-124 TNVPNFDKR
+124 TNIANFDKR

-154 GIKMKNNGDISLM
+154 GIKMMNNSDISPM

-214 PYHWA
+214 PYHWS

-224 FYPVVAERAHEAL
+224 FYPVVADRAHETL
-237 LGNNKDYYNWAFE
+237 INSNKDYYNWAFE
-250 QSMGMTYEDWY
+250 QSMGMSYEDWY

-293 KGREVA
+293 EGREVA
-299 LSSGTLVPASLLGW
+299 LSSGTLVPALLLGW

-399 EGIKNNLG
+399 EGIKKSLG
-407 WERGFASSVGSGLGS
+407 WERNLRSSVGSGLGS

-427 PGFALGMTGVS
+427 PSFALGMAGTS
-438 KIGTTAKLLSNVAK
+438 RIGTTVKLAANVVK
-452 NASKKAVVKQVGKN
+452 NASKKAALKQVGKS

-471 GTSYLRG
+471 GTSLGRG
-478 TAVAPLMPSTYT
+478 AAVAPLMPSTYS

-503 PDGTL
+503 PDGTI

-518 FMGGYIDTMN
+518 FMGGYIDTMS
-528 EFASEAFG
+528 EYASEVFG

-551 RVTHLNKVVDAV
+551 RVTRLNKVVDAV
-563 MDPINTGLSK
+563 MEPVNTGLGK
-573 AIDKGLSYLPIEDVA
+573 AIDKGLSYIPIEDEA
-588 KLAGVRKALRGMIV
+588 KLAGLRKALRGMIV
-602 PNAELDDETKELMR
+602 PNAELDEETKELMR
-616 MWGVQDGMVSEATSE
+616 MWGVQDGYVAEAASE

-638 QVMRDMVGAKTDYS
+638 QVMRDIVGAKTDYS
-652 DFKDGTYWGTQLLV
+652 DFKDSTYWGTQLLV
-666 SALYGGTMNRLASIK
+666 SVLYGGSMNTLAHIK
-681 EGISDYQQVVDLG
+681 EGVSDYQQLVDLG
-694 AYNKQIL
+694 KYKKDIL

-711 KVLSVIADGSIEEMA
+711 KVLAITADGSIEDMA
-726 AKLADIEWEK
+726 KQLADIEWEK
-736 YHPTDKAKVV
+736 YHATDRAKVM
-746 DYVRNEM
+746 DYIRAEM
-753 MIQTLAGKVEDGG
+753 QIQVTAGNVEENGR
-766 SVDAFVKEAARLS
+766 VEAFVKEAARLS
-779 GVTYQGKGGLIMET
+779 GVTYQGKGGQIMET

-802 VDGKPAD
+802 IDGKPAD

-815 LICIDKETGERKA
+815 LTCIDKETGERKA
-828 ILSKTLPEQ
+828 ILSKSLPEQ
-837 PVIHTYNEVLQDV
+837 PVTRTYNEVLQDV
-850 YTSHFSV
+850 YKSRFSV
-857 SSEATRI
+857 DAEATRI

-871 GQMEKPTAEV
+871 GQMERPTAEV

-894 AEGEV
+894 VEGDV
-899 ITMADGRKAKVEQD
+899 ITMSDGRKATITQD

-923 QGEVPLLFTIPFYS
+923 EGQVPLLFTIPFYS
-937 IQSSNPLTAEAQKSI
+937 IQSSNPLTAEAQKRM

-957 GSATNKAADVSA
+957 GSAVNKAADVSA
-969 IEVENG
+969 VEVEKG
-975 DITEETVTQPTQ
+975 DVTEEAITQPTQ
-987 GVTSTETAEVDTQ
+987 DVTSTETTEAEMQ
-1000 SAEAVAQ
+1000 SAETMAQ

-1033 AIDNSVQYAA
+1033 AIDDPVQYAA
-1043 LYEREAGSKAEAAK
+1043 LYEREAGSKAEAAR
-1057 EVADLKRKTLE
+1057 ETEDLKSKTLE

-1073 EEQAKNEITASAK
+1073 EEQSKNEITASAK
-1086 RKKLKEA
+1086 RKKLNEA

-1121 KNEYSQQVAEPTLRV
+1121 KNEYSQQVAEPTMRV
-1136 LDAMAKML
+1136 LDAMAKKL
-1144 GLKVRFVERVN
+1144 GLKVRFVDEVRTAS
-1155 GGKANAQIRQDG
+1155 GEKANANING
-1167 YVDIAFME
+1167 NEVEIAFME

-1194 LSPKQYAEFKQ
+1194 LSPEQYEEFKQ

-1223 SQAYAKQNVPFTAE
+1223 AQAYAKQNVPFTEA

-1248 GELVESNDVFLK
+1248 GELVESNDAFLK

-1286 NAANDRERERQYLG
+1286 NTANDRERERQYLG

-1318 GNSQRERLSLIGE
+1318 SNGQRERFSFIGEQVSAEELAEIEAERQSIIETAKANGTYLKAPNGKDTNLTPEQWVNVRTSRFKKWFGDWENDPRNASKIVDENGEPMVMIHGSPYTFTTFRRGTTDGGGSGRGIYFARAPKDASNYAYGGENSKKYFVFLNVRNLYDTDLMSVVRKYKAREFGLDDKKRRIPEEVMYAIIGASSYDEFIKNTQDSRFNTYKATIENISETTFNKIHSFFDGKGIFSSTPVVKKRLFRKDDAYLALTHDFIGEIVVRDPNQIKSATDNVGTYSAANDDIRYSLIGE
-1331 QGASALDKAEEA
+1331 QGASALDMAEEA
-1343 TTRLDNLAVARE
+1343 TIRMDNLAIARE
-1355 MEAAGKD
+1355 MEERGDSALN
-1362 AKAIRMATGWE
+1362 IRMATGWE

-1384 MDAKVSLYEGDENTI
+1384 EENI
-1399 RKKIEVA
+1399 P
-1406 EEEEK
+1406 K
-1411 DFMRQSKT
+1411 DFF
-1419 DTKELRE
+1419 TKNLDVETTL
-1426 RTNTYLAEMR
+1426 
-1436 EKYGIA
+1436 
-1442 EGEET
+1442 GE
-1447 DVMTEEEIA
+1447 I
-1456 QLQSLTN
+1456 
-1463 KEIEF
+1463 
-1468 EDYKERR
+1468 
-1475 RNELY
+1475 
-1480 NRRMALEAHLAYVSV
+1480 
-1495 KNSEAPAEIATTRLG
+1495 LG
-1510 HILQGNDA
+1510 DSHQY
-1518 EVLFTAYPS
+1518 FKAYPS
-1527 LKDIEVQFVTDIRDG
+1527 LADIKVLFSSMSYNEAG
-1542 AFAAYATKGGYKRI
+1542 MYGGYNPINRSLLMFNSG
-1556 ELNAKKTPVDM
+1556 ENLETFV
-1567 IASYILHEVQH
+1567 HEIQH
-1578 AIQDIEGFA
+1578 AIQIEEGFA
-1587 GGGNLSSLQSDENVT
+1587 IGGGEENFRFEGDTGFRQGQQYIPMSLILENKTRKYVGKETTIKYGINSGVLDILDKEGLKESYKERKNEIPEIFHATLEDIINNPDIISREQAIPIIQKVVDE
-1602 AEEAY
+1602 AIAKAKDAAHAKY
-1607 DYYRK
+1607 KR

-1618 ARNVSARIN
+1618 SRNVEHRLN
-1627 MTPEERRATLLSE
+1627 MTPEERRATLLSK

-1651 LRDGVEI
+1651 LREGAEMAIAKNVGLPKEEYAKLASTIMTRQHTYGRPPFDYAFTDGSFYVYDYLGDGDSI
-1658 AMANEVRYSLS
+1658 INFAMPIVGNEDLIQNITNSIDNGTITDTRSLDLYAENLQGKQRVNYRRFADAFKKRHGNRGYGVTFRGDSASNGGTYFEDSKRIGGDATTRGTSGSIDESAN
-1669 DEETAYSNVRYSLQ
+1669 Q
-1683 ETDPATLDMLNNGET
+1683 
-1698 IKVYRAMQIID
+1698 
-1709 GKLYPPMSA
+1709 
-1718 KVDGKLRAP
+1718 
-1727 IELGVWERAEE
+1727 
-1738 RPDLADEKGYFKLDK
+1738 
-1753 GNKASLK
+1753 
-1760 ARYNPYIHTSLTP
+1760 
-1773 LNDQFSSA
+1773 
-1781 QDRPNLVT
+1781 
-1789 VEVEVPVSELTS
+1789 ELT
-1801 GYKAEK
+1801 
-1807 AKDAVGKLEWKAG
+1807 
-1820 VVQGQLTGT
+1820 T
-1829 RTVILSRWDRPLR
+1829 
-1842 IVPDSEVAQRI
+1842 
-1853 VEMFGNTNVVMPSN
+1853 
-1867 VVTPSLRAELEKLGV
+1867 
-1882 PFKETDN
+1882 
-1889 QGKEVKQGQPRFSL
+1889 RFSL
-1903 ITPEMDATYLDA
+1903 ITPEMDA
-1915 VERGDMATA
+1915 
-1924 QKMVMEAAEKAGYIN
+1924 
-1939 DESWRMNHR
+1939 
-1948 APRKDEENTNPFN
+1948 
-1961 TEKIVPE
+1961 
-1968 DFWEHPEWYTNIRN
+1968 
-1982 SSETR
+1982 
-1987 ESYYAM
+1987 
-1993 KPAIDKYKRLMAEG
+1993 
-2007 KTEEAEDVTI
+2007 
-2017 TMYRGVDKTANKRE
+2017 
-2031 ASFRNGDWIT
+2031 
-2041 PSRSY
+2041 
-2046 ALLSAP
+2046 
-2052 YGKARVIS
+2052 
-2060 QEVKLKDIWW
+2060 
-2070 DGNSIN
+2070 
-2076 EWGYDDGA
+2076 
-2084 NYGYRDTKN
+2084 
-2093 NRKLLDPVTYDDAGN
+2093 
-2108 VIPLS
+2108 
-2113 ERFNP
+2113 
-2118 RKEDI
+2118 
-2123 RYSMMQPTDEE
+2123 
-2134 VTFDN
+2134 
-2139 FFQSTSAVFE
+2139 STSA
-2149 VMPKS
+2149 P
-2154 EVPQRE
+2154 
-2160 PDYVSERWDGFGVSS
+2160 
-2175 RYWYGEDER
+2175 
-2184 GKYVIRESDHWS
+2184 
-2196 SFPQGENTR
+2196 
-2205 KAFETEPYNKRY
+2205 A
-2217 TRIASC
+2217 
-2223 RWALAVSK
+2223 
-2231 EQVTTDK
+2231 
-2238 EAYLDGNKM
+2238 
-2247 YGKAYLDEFT
+2247 
-2257 KWEDASASAPTAET
+2257 AET
-2271 QTITTANGDMVAN
+2271 QTITTSNGDMVAD

-2310 LGTRVSDGALTE
+2310 LDTRVSDGALTE

-2336 NLCMAMEDEYVPFGM
+2336 NLCMAMEDEYTPFGM

-2456 VVNLLIPKKRNIP
+2456 IVNLLIPKKRNIP

-2497 IEAVRKIGYKVVGK
+2497 VEAVRKIGYKVVGK

-2519 AKTVLAKIARHLVE
+2519 AKTVLAKVARHLVE

-2678 WKEGETFPYEEAIA
+2678 WKQGETFPYEEAIA

-2759 NGVVL
+2759 NGVAL

-2839 PTEESAFGSLES
+2839 PTKESAFGSLES

-2878 SDVLGVKSDA
+2878 GDVLGVKSEA

-2913 LEMAREFEV
+2913 LELAREFEA
-2922 EGKSAREI
+2922 EGKSAKDI

-2948 MDGVYHH
+2948 MDGVYNH
-2955 PQDDDITAQEYRLA
+2955 PQDDDITAKEYRLA

-2988 VVYNPN
+2988 VTYNAELKPN
-2994 MRARGSYYN
+2994 GRYN
-3003 GVIELNATRTPE
+3003 GKSIELKSTRTPE
-3015 QMNST
+3015 QINST
-3020 LLHEVQHAIQKAEAF
+3020 LIHEVQHAIQYAEMF
-3035 AEGGNTGIFTDE
+3035 ARGGTIASVTKELVTEGK
-3047 EYVEQLMQE
+3047 QLA
-3056 IDDLGEEFKNTSNAN
+3056 EEFKNTSNVD
-3071 IIRKAYLIYQ
+3071 IIRKGYLLYQ
-3081 VVKRG
+3081 
-3086 IQIDR
+3086 IA
-3091 IDKKA
+3091 KKA
-3096 AESYRRLAGEVE
+3096 WDIVKEDSKASEAYRSLAGEVE
-3108 ARNAQKRMEMTE
+3108 ARNAQKRMDMTE

-3133 VARDAQRMLFYE
+3133 VSRDAQRMLFYE
-3145 VKGGAEDARYSII
+3145 AKGGAEDARYSII
-3158 HDMTEEDAY
+3158 NDMTEEDAY

-3200 RLADGTWKYYGEGK
+3200 HLANGEWKYYGEGK
-3214 LDITDKSSAER
+3214 LEIPDKASAER
-3225 AAFRWLESKKAI
+3225 AAFRWLESKKAV

-3242 RKTYA
+3242 RKIYT
-3247 PLISDAKKVIAE
+3247 PLIKAAENKDAKA
-3259 IEKSQRAAYA
+3259 
-3269 KLKSNADKVEYIL
+3269 
-3282 QGNAI
+3282 
-3287 EVLPIED
+3287 
-3294 QILVDIALGQRL
+3294 QI
-3306 KWNDGD
+3306 
-3312 GKRGLKTELGL
+3312 
-3323 ESAKREKMGAVT
+3323 
-3335 LFAKEY
+3335 
-3341 LEDYVARLMERNDGY
+3341 
-3356 EKGLN
+3356 
-3361 DNDIRNAVIEVF
+3361 
-3373 SSFPSSKAAM
+3373 
-3383 EELYARYKPQ
+3383 
-3393 ADLTQAEDAL
+3393 
-3403 AKLEYERDAAL
+3403 EYERDAAL
-3414 AEVDAEYRDIFED
+3414 AEIEAEYKEIFED

-3432 DTYVREH
+3432 DTYIREH

-3460 KEVERLERNAKKRKL
+3460 KEVERLERQQAKRKL

-3488 SAVAK
+3488 AAVAK
-3493 ELRDGLGRFTRKY
+3493 ELRDGLGRYTRKY

-3536 EIKWRREYARM
+3536 EIKWRREFARM
-3547 QMLTKSKISYGVT
+3547 QMLTKSKLSYGVT
-3560 AIDASSFLNT
+3560 TIDASSFLNT

-3603 IDDTTGQAMKFI
+3603 IDDTTRQAMEFI
-3615 SEMVEYAEA
+3615 SEITEYAEA
-3624 RARFSDIEATEII
+3624 RARFSDIKATEII

-3646 LENYTKIKDDEELK
+3646 LEDYTSLNDYKLK
-3660 TILGDDAVRKA
+3660 TALANDAVRKA
-3671 VIDAV
+3671 IIDAV

-3685 QELQLSLNDN
+3685 QELQLSLNDD

-3707 AKEITAQLREVNQQI
+3707 AKEITTQLREVNQQI
-3722 KDLADGKVVVTPSGV
+3722 KDLADGKVVVTSSGV
-3737 KDRDLLRKELQE
+3737 KDRELLRKELQE
-3749 RYNTLLAEREEAYAD
+3749 RYNTLLAEREEAYAE
-3764 MYNAMPDIINLM
+3764 MYNAMPNIINLM
-3776 QDANRAVETLLR
+3776 QEANRAVETLLR

-3804 EKKLIGEVLADLAS
+3804 EKALIDDVLSDLAS
-3818 PASVHKHQ
+3818 PASPQKHHI
-3826 KDLED
+3826 DIRN
-3831 KSVFER
+3831 KSIFER
-3837 IATGIGSFIGKP
+3837 IATGIGSVIGAP

-3859 IGRNAPMG
+3859 IGRNAPLG

-3898 DKCKNLWGENYHE
+3898 DKCNILWGENYHD

-3924 TYPSAINTKDGGWK
+3924 TYSSAINTKDGEWK

-3966 LERQEFTDESINA
+3966 LERQGFIDESINA
-3979 VRDALNRI
+3979 VRDALNSI

-4001 YLPSGRKRY
+4001 YLPSGRERY

-4031 KRAKVKL
+4031 KRAKEKL

-4060 KERTSN
+4060 KERASN
-4066 VVPIDLETSFFEALN
+4066 VVPIDIETSFFEALN

-4104 SNGAVK
+4104 SNGAIK

-4197 GKMPVALMNGI
+4197 GKMPVALMNSIVDGT
-4208 IEGASH
+4208 SH
-4214 LTGYS
+4214 LTGHS
-4219 LTNIDIM
+4219 FANIDIM
-4226 TNIEWAKANMPSFA
+4226 TNIEWAKTNMPSFA

-4273 DAVREVTKFGM
+4273 DAVRAVTKFGM

-4315 SEEDAHT
+4315 SEEEAHT

-4369 RNTMIGVKEIFRD
+4369 RNTMIGVKEILRD
-4382 AKKELAEIERLEF
+4382 AKKELAEIESLEF
-4395 KRAMDVA
+4395 KKAMDIA

-4415 RGEYSEEEAKKHR
+4415 RGEYSEEEAKKRR
-4428 NELFDSAKAKIIP
+4428 NELFDSAKEKIIP

-4450 YVKAQ
+4450 YVKTQ

-4475 MGKLAEFM
+4475 LGKLAEFM

-4494 LYDITVTSAWEAPV
+4494 LYDIAVKSAWEAPV
-4508 SMMLLGGYVTSWKN
+4508 SMMPLGGYVTSMVN
-4522 GYSVSFF
+4522 GYSASFF

-4538 ITTIVK
+4538 ISTIAK

-4567 LGLSVDTIVNV
+4567 LGLSVDTIANV
-4578 ALGIENMFEDGM
+4578 ALGIESMFEDGM
-4590 SPEAIL
+4590 SAEAIL
-4596 KVMNAPESQIRKIV
+4596 KVMNAPEGQIRNIV

-4642 YTHGKKAGKRRNE
+4642 YTHGEKAGERRNE
-4655 DSPRGMFEK
+4655 ETPRGMFEK
-4664 QMRRLKYEE
+4664 QMKRLKYEE
-4673 AYKRDVVLRYGGGK
+4673 AYRRSVVLHYGDGK
-4687 QLAEIEET
+4687 QLAEIEDI

-4700 KLKTD
+4700 KLKAD
-4705 GYGNMGES
+4705 GYGNMHEGKREVLKDITKVINEGE
-4713 RRKRLRKLT
+4713 LA
-4722 SQINDKELGL
+4722 L
-4732 MRRVGSDAAYYEQLL
+4732 MRTVDKNEESYYSILL
-4747 LVDAYK
+4747 QVK
-4753 KRYIE
+4753 KLQERYIE